1 MSGSAGYGKM
11 HTAISA
17 INAGLAVVA
26 PLGMFVY
33 FSRHLPPTVMGV
45 MAFCLAW
52 IEVLKALCPNG
63 LYEALLVDREAD
75 SARDAAAGGL
85 LLACGLGASAIYVAI
100 VLVALPRIG
109 GGGLGLE
116 QAAICVGAKL
126 TFDTL
131 AQHPTALLARRQ
143 AYGAMASRGLMSNVG
158 GILFGLAL
166 SVRLGPVWG
175 MVGYYLGQ
183 SVLNW
188 LAVIIAVRGAA
199 VSLRWRKAAPLMPVA
214 WMSSQV
220 RAIGTLNNFFDQVMI
235 GAFLTPATLAMYNLG
250 KRVDMAQI
258 AASQAFVSTL
268 YQPRFAAHQGDGLG
282 RDFRKAMIMMT
293 FLFGVPGAVLVVHAD
308 TVVSLIFGAQW
319 MMAVPV
325 VQAMAIGGYSR
336 VIANVQGA
344 YFSTHGQNRLLRNRT
359 LISTAMTIGLV
370 ALARWIGMAEVA
382 WAITLKNVAVCLWS
396 ARMTRH
402 LLSLRDFCLIV
413 IGLPLVGVVGAVMV
427 VMLARAQVSGYGW
440 MGTVVLWVMSGGAAL
455 MVAGLVHQ
463 IGAGGDWRRILRPV
477 ARA

>member
-1 MSGSAGYGKM
+1 MSGVAGYGKM

-17 INAGLAVVA
+17 VNAGLAVLA

-33 FSRHLPPTVMGV
+33 FSRHLPPTIMGV

-52 IEVLKALCPNG
+52 VEVLKALCPNG
-63 LYEALLVDREAD
+63 LYEAMLVDREAD
-75 SARDAAAGGL
+75 RARDAAAGGL
-85 LLACGLGASAIYVAI
+85 LMACALGASAIYMGV
-100 VLVALPRIG
+100 VLLSLPRMG
-109 GGGLGLE
+109 GAGLTL
-116 QAAICVGAKL
+116 AAVCVGAKL

-143 AYGAMASRGLMSNVG
+143 AYGAMASRGLLSNVG
-158 GILFGLAL
+158 GIVVGLAM
-166 SVRLGPVWG
+166 SDRVGPVWG

-183 SVLNW
+183 SMLNW
-188 LAVIIAVRGAA
+188 LAVIVAGGGAA
-199 VSLRWRKAAPLMPVA
+199 VSLQWRKAAPLMPVA

-220 RAIGTLNNFFDQVMI
+220 RAIGTLNNFLDQVLI
-235 GAFLTPATLAMYNLG
+235 GAILTPATLAMYNLG

-268 YQPRFAAHQGDGLG
+268 YQPRFAAHQGDGLS
-282 RDFRKAMIMMT
+282 RDFRKAMAMMT
-293 FLFGVPGAVLVVHAD
+293 FLFGVPSAVLVVHAD

-319 MMAVPV
+319 MMAAPV

-396 ARMTRH
+396 ARLTRH
-402 LLSLRDFCLIV
+402 LMPLRDFGAVV
-413 IGLPLVGVVGAVMV
+413 IGLPAVGVVGALAV
-427 VMLARAQVSGYGW
+427 VLAGGAQAAAYGW
-440 MGTVVLWVMSGGAAL
+440 MGTVALWAMSGGAAL
-455 MVAGLVHQ
+455 MVAGVVHQ
-463 IGAGGDWRRILRPV
+463 IMAGGDWRRMLRPAV
-477 ARA
+477 RA